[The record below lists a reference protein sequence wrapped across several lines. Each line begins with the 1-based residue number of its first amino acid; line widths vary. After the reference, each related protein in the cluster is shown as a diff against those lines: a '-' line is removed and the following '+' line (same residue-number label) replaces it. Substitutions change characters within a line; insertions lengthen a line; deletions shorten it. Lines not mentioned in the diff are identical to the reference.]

1 MKEKS
6 KYNVLEM
13 KDYILSRAKINANTA
28 IILGSGMGAFADR
41 LNSPTYISYNDIPN
55 YHSPKKGGYK
65 PPLVFPF
72 SLY

>member
-28 IILGSGMGAFADR
+28 IILGSGMGRFI
-41 LNSPTYISYNDIPN
+41 LILI
-55 YHSPKKGGYK
+55 
-65 PPLVFPF
+65 
-72 SLY
+72 